1 MRKGANRAM
10 SEHRNADLI
19 TAYWREVLPH
29 CATKRTAQDHCKK
42 NNPKW
47 IAWLATQGRKVHSPK
62 ETPGAVQILALT
74 KRLKE
79 SPPGVE
85 EGEDQAPKPPGYGK
99 PIEERTP
106 EEHAEVV
113 AWQMFTENSSA
124 AERLARS
131 DSITAAGFARIACQ
145 CLASYH
151 VARAKRVQADIEN
164 KRLLPVSE
172 YESLCQDAR
181 RLADLWKSLVPDL
194 AAQID
199 PTNPGRVRNLFE
211 EWIQKRI
218 NPVVQRF
225 ILNGDLPELA
235 A

>member
-1 MRKGANRAM
+1 M

-62 ETPGAVQILALT
+62 ETPGVVQILALT

-79 SPPGVE
+79 SPPGAE

-181 RLADLWKSLVPDL
+181 RLADRWKSLVPDL

>member
-1 MRKGANRAM
+1 M
-10 SEHRNADLI
+10 
-19 TAYWREVLPH
+19 V
-29 CATKRTAQDHCKK
+29 
-42 NNPKW
+42 
-47 IAWLATQGRKVHSPK
+47 AWMATQGRMVHNEKQKPS
-62 ETPGAVQILALT
+62 TVQVLALT

-79 SPPGVE
+79 TLPGSE
-85 EGEDQAPKPPGYGK
+85 EEEDVAPKPPGYGK

-106 EEHAEVV
+106 EEHAEVLS
-113 AWQMFTENSSA
+113 WQMFTENSSA
-124 AERLARS
+124 AERLARA
-131 DSITAAGFARIACQ
+131 DSITAAGFAQTACK

-151 VARAKRVQADIEN
+151 AARAKRVQSDIEN

-199 PTNPGRVRNLFE
+199 PTNPGRVRNMFE

-218 NPVVQRF
+218 NPMVQRF
-225 ILNGDLPELA
+225 IINGELPELA

>member
-1 MRKGANRAM
+1 M

-42 NNPKW
+42 NHPKW

-74 KRLKE
+74 KRLKD
-79 SPPGVE
+79 SPPGAE
-85 EGEDQAPKPPGYGK
+85 ESEDVAPKPPGYGK

-124 AERLARS
+124 AERLARA
-131 DSITAAGFARIACQ
+131 DSITAAGFAQTACK

-151 VARAKRVQADIEN
+151 AARAKRVQSDIEN
-164 KRLLPVSE
+164 RRLLPVSE

-199 PTNPGRVRNLFE
+199 PTNPGRVRNMFE
-211 EWIQKRI
+211 DWIQKRI
-218 NPVVQRF
+218 NPMVQRF
-225 ILNGDLPELA
+225 IINGELPELA